1 MIRNMYMSRALPVLK
16 NKKDKEMA
24 NEQSSTQE
32 FTQKDIRDLNV
43 ELKVG
48 VLGTVTPQGLP
59 HLTLLSSVQPC
70 SPKVVTWG
78 QFTEGMSKKYILENP
93 KTGFLIMSL
102 QKEVWRGKAIYQ
114 EKRKDGPE
122 YDNYN
127 NMNMFR
133 YNAYFGVHT
142 VYYMDLVELHGRQA
156 LPMSKVVGAAVATM
170 LARTLGKKDSK
181 AEALNIWG
189 QALLNKVD
197 NLKFLGYVDKDG
209 FPQVI
214 PVVQLQVLDAG
225 HLIFALGAYGE
236 EIKAIPQGNQVAML
250 GMSFDMEDVV
260 THGTYQGIRRVGGV
274 KCGVLD
280 VEWVY
285 NAMPPAPK
293 QIYPKIEVESV
304 QF

>member
-1 MIRNMYMSRALPVLK
+1 
-16 NKKDKEMA
+16 MA
-24 NEQSSTQE
+24 DITKSDQE
-32 FTQKDIRDLNV
+32 FTQEDIRDLNV

-59 HLTLLSSVQPC
+59 HLTLLSSIQPC
-70 SPKVVTWG
+70 APKIVTWG
-78 QFTEGMSKKYILENP
+78 QFTEGMSKQYILENP

-102 QKEVWRGKAIYQ
+102 GKEVWRGKAIYR

-142 VYYMDLVELHGRQA
+142 VYYMDLAELHGRQP
-156 LPMSKVVGAAVATM
+156 LPMGKVISAAVASM
-170 LARTLGKKDSK
+170 LARMLGKKDWQ
-181 AEALNIWG
+181 AEALNAWG

-197 NLKFLGYVDKDG
+197 NLKFLGYVDQDG

-214 PVVQLQVLDAG
+214 PVVQLQVLDAN
-225 HLIFALGAYGE
+225 HLIFALGAYGD
-236 EIKAIPQGNQVAML
+236 EIRAIPQGVQVAML

-260 THGTYQGIRRVGGV
+260 TRGTYLGIRHVGGV
-274 KCGVLD
+274 KCGVLE

-285 NAMPPAPK
+285 NPMPPAPG
-293 QIYPKIEVESV
+293 QIYPKLELQKIS
-304 QF
+304 F

>member
-1 MIRNMYMSRALPVLK
+1 
-16 NKKDKEMA
+16 MA
-24 NEQSSTQE
+24 NEHRSDQE
-32 FTQKDIRDLNV
+32 FTQEDIRDLNV

-48 VLGTVTPQGLP
+48 VLGTVSPEGIP
-59 HLTLLSSVQPC
+59 HLTLFSTIQPC
-70 SPKVVTWG
+70 SPKVITWG
-78 QFTEGMSKKYILENP
+78 QFTEGFSKKYILENP

-102 QKEVWRGKAIYQ
+102 GKEVWRGKATYR
-114 EKRKDGPE
+114 EKQQDGPE

-133 YNAYFGVHT
+133 YNAYFGIHT
-142 VYYMDLVELHGRQA
+142 VYYMDLVELHGRQP
-156 LPMSKVVGAAVATM
+156 LPMGKVVGAAVATI
-170 LARTLGKKDSK
+170 LARTLGKKDRQAK
-181 AEALNIWG
+181 ALNAWG

-214 PVVQLQVLDAG
+214 PVIQLQALDGG

-236 EIKAIPQGNQVAML
+236 EIRAIPQGKQVAML
-250 GMSFDMEDVV
+250 GMSFDMEDVI
-260 THGTYQGIRRVGGV
+260 TRGTYQGIQRVGGV
-274 KCGVLD
+274 KCGVLE

-293 QIYPKIEVESV
+293 QIYPKTELESV
-304 QF
+304 KF

>member
-1 MIRNMYMSRALPVLK
+1 
-16 NKKDKEMA
+16 MA
-24 NEQSSTQE
+24 DEIKLNQE

-59 HLTLLSSVQPC
+59 HLTLLSSIQPC
-70 SPKVVTWG
+70 TPKIVTWG
-78 QFTEGMSKKYILENP
+78 QFTEGTSKQYILKNP

-102 QKEVWRGKAIYQ
+102 GKEVWRGKAIYR
-114 EKRKDGPE
+114 EKRKNGPE

-156 LPMSKVVGAAVATM
+156 LPMGKVISAAVATM
-170 LARTLGKKDSK
+170 VARILGKKDKK
-181 AEALNIWG
+181 ATAINTWG
-189 QALLNKVD
+189 QNLLNKVD
-197 NLKFLGYVDKDG
+197 NLKFLGYVDGDEY
-209 FPQVI
+209 PQII
-214 PVVQLQVLDAG
+214 PVVQLQVLDAN

-236 EIKAIPQGNQVAML
+236 EIKAIPQGVQVAML

-260 THGTYQGIRRVGGV
+260 TRGTYLGIRRVGGV
-274 KCGVLD
+274 KCGVLE

-285 NAMPPAPK
+285 NPMPPAPG
-293 QIYPKIEVESV
+293 QIYPKLELQEIS
-304 QF
+304 F